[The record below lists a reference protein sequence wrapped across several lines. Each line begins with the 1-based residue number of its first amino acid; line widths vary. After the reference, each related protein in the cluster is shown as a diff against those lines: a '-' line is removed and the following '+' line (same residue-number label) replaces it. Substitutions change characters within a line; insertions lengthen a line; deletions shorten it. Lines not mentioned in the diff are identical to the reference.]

1 MKTLSEQ
8 IKDLQESI
16 GETKNKLVEATK
28 QLQETPDDAT
38 EGAVVELTAAL
49 EKDNARLES
58 LLKAEK
64 ALGTVATAVANPAPG
79 VLKTGQT
86 NSKIADN
93 LLGKLA
99 ILSYESRVKGM
110 SVESVAHGRFGADA
124 EIILEVSKA
133 VQNPALSN
141 VTAYAGELT
150 DSAILAL
157 LDTLRATAILPKCT
171 PLAKQHIFQGNT
183 ALKVP
188 FRSGS
193 STQAAAAFRAE
204 GAPIP
209 VGGLTFSSL
218 SLTPKNMG
226 VILTAT
232 EEMLSRSTISLA
244 AYMQSAIV
252 EDTAEALDT
261 IFMDATAGSTTR
273 PAGVRNGVAG
283 GDTRAA
289 AGTGTTADKIT
300 DIKAC
305 VSAMATAKMGKA
317 PVWIMG
323 VNNWLAVSMA
333 LTATG
338 ALQFP
343 ETAQGKLAGFPVV
356 VSQAAPSDVVLLVDF
371 AEYSFALGNP
381 NFLASNVATIHEETV
396 PLALSAVATPNTVA
410 APIRSLFQTN
420 SWALRMMLDAD
431 WSKLRTGG
439 MVQQLTSV
447 AWL

>member
-8 IKDLQESI
+8 ILDLQQSI
-16 GETKNKLVEATK
+16 GEAKDKLVEATK

-38 EGAVVELTAAL
+38 EGAVVELTADL
-49 EKDNARLES
+49 EKSNARLES

-64 ALGTVATAVANPAPG
+64 ALGTIATPATGGAPG
-79 VLKTGQT
+79 VLKHQT

-93 LLGKLA
+93 MLGKLA
-99 ILSYESRVKGM
+99 LISFESRVKGM
-110 SVESVAHGRFGADA
+110 SIESVAGHRFGADA

-133 VQNPALSN
+133 VQNPAMSN

-150 DSAILAL
+150 DTAIAAL
-157 LDTLRATAILPKCT
+157 LATLRNVAILPKCV
-171 PLAKQHIFQGNT
+171 PLAKQHIFAGAT
-183 ALKVP
+183 AIKVP
-188 FRSGS
+188 YRSGS
-193 STQAAAAFRAE
+193 STQAAAGFRAE

-209 VGGLTFSSL
+209 VGGLTFASL

-232 EEMLSRSTISLA
+232 EEMLSRSTIDLA

-252 EDTAEALDT
+252 DDTAEALDG

-273 PAGVRNGVAG
+273 PAGIRNGVAG

-305 VSAMATAKMGKA
+305 VAAMSTAKMGKA

-323 VNNWLAVSMA
+323 TNNWLAVSMA

-343 ETAQGKLAGFPVV
+343 ETANGVLAGYPVI

-371 AEYSFALGNP
+371 NEYSFALGNP
-381 NFLASNVATIHEETV
+381 SFLASNVATIHEETV
-396 PLALSAVATPNTVA
+396 PAALSTVGTPNVVA
-410 APIRSLFQTN
+410 APVRSLFQTN

-431 WSKLRTGG
+431 WAKLRTGG